1 MPTICV
7 DVMGSDQGPSVVLE
21 GVERAL
27 AKDAELVVL
36 LAGSDEEV
44 TPFAEKHDRVRTVVS
59 SEVIGMDEHPANA
72 VRQKRMQALCVPL
85 PR

>member
-36 LAGSDEEV
+36 LAGSDE
-44 TPFAEKHDRVRTVVS
+44 K
-59 SEVIGMDEHPANA
+59 
-72 VRQKRMQALCVPL
+72 
-85 PR
+85 

>member
-59 SEVIGMDEHPANA
+59 SEVIGKCSTSKEGRKHCACRCRGEA
-72 VRQKRMQALCVPL
+72 RRG
-85 PR
+85 

>member
-44 TPFAEKHDRVRTVVS
+44 TPFARIILRDIATLNAICREARS
-59 SEVIGMDEHPANA
+59 SSHGSEF
-72 VRQKRMQALCVPL
+72 
-85 PR
+85 

>member
-7 DVMGSDQGPSVVLE
+7 DVMGSDQGPSVVLD

-36 LAGSDEEV
+36 PLVLVAS
-44 TPFAEKHDRVRTVVS
+44 RVSNALHLRLS
-59 SEVIGMDEHPANA
+59 SPVLTDIELFFSTRVP
-72 VRQKRMQALCVPL
+72 MQT
-85 PR
+85 